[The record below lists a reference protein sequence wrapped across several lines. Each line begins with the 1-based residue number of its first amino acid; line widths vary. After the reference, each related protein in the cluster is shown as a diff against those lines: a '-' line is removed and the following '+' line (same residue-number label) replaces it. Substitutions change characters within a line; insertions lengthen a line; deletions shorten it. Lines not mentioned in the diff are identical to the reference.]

1 LSPWWL
7 RPTSEGA
14 ENEDKE
20 KREEQQ
26 EPTSPLPAAQAAPL
40 AQAVRPIPADEGNAA
55 PKRSTPE
62 GDLEGAGTAGVPAA
76 PAAPPAD
83 TALRPA
89 DTAAA
94 PAHQPAQPARPA
106 SSEPYRSFWQPRE
119 PAPFWEDAA
128 SPAQPAQAPAA
139 AAGSRQR
146 PPLAPEGA
154 QSDDPTTGGAAAAAP
169 MTPRASEASSTAGL
183 DEADAPTEPRGPRE
197 PREAEQPAP
206 AAVTAGRRARSEP
219 RGLHP
224 IAAPFP
230 AAVEPADAD
239 LEVEGEGE
247 GEGEGETEERD
258 EESRPGVRKKRSRR
272 GRGGRR
278 KNGRAAA
285 GAGTG
290 APEPAEDEDDD
301 SGPDEAPAQFPSAA
315 SAPSVPPPAPL
326 APRAPRAG
334 GAGESYVIAAS
345 DLDSMSREIIISVP
359 DRQRPQHEE
368 RKIAVFCDFENIALG
383 VRDSEISKLD
393 IGLILERLLEKGKII
408 VKKAYADWERYSDYK
423 RPFHEAAIEL
433 IDIPQKFYSGK
444 NSADIKMVVDAM
456 DLSYSK
462 EHLDTFVILS
472 GDSDF
477 SPLVS
482 KLKENNKYVI
492 GIGVKNSSSN
502 LLVDNCDEFI
512 YYEDIWRDAQKGP
525 KLDGLSKKTAEAF
538 SLMVESIQAL
548 LRENKDVLWG
558 SMIKQTMQRKK
569 PSFNEG
575 YYGYSTFSELL
586 EDAERKNIVKLK
598 KDQRSG
604 TYIVTGFAKSGDAGP
619 GRRQA

>member
-1 LSPWWL
+1 MSPWWQ

-14 ENEDKE
+14 ANEEKQEQADKSE
-20 KREEQQ
+20 ST
-26 EPTSPLPAAQAAPL
+26 PALPAKPASPATAPTAPTADSDAAS
-40 AQAVRPIPADEGNAA
+40 RFRSEGVE
-55 PKRSTPE
+55 RVE
-62 GDLEGAGTAGVPAA
+62 GVAGSQRASDSFHAGRTGDAG
-76 PAAPPAD
+76 
-83 TALRPA
+83 
-89 DTAAA
+89 AAA
-94 PAHQPAQPARPA
+94 PVTPAAGPAPEAEPFATRRADTSHPAQQLDLQA
-106 SSEPYRSFWQPRE
+106 SPEHSEPYRAFWEPRE
-119 PAPFWEDAA
+119 SVPSQEAAPG
-128 SPAQPAQAPAA
+128 PLQP
-139 AAGSRQR
+139 
-146 PPLAPEGA
+146 
-154 QSDDPTTGGAAAAAP
+154 AAAAAP
-169 MTPRASEASSTAGL
+169 AAGSRTPEGTDLGNAAAPAPPPAEPAESAGYPGNEAAARARH
-183 DEADAPTEPRGPRE
+183 EPRRPR
-197 PREAEQPAP
+197 
-206 AAVTAGRRARSEP
+206 
-219 RGLHP
+219 P
-224 IAAPFP
+224 IAAPFQSSEPAEP
-230 AAVEPADAD
+230 AASEPIE
-239 LEVEGEGE
+239 LEAEAEGDGE
-247 GEGEGETEERD
+247 AEERD
-258 EESRPGVRKKRSRR
+258 EESRPEVKKKRSRR
-272 GRGGRR
+272 SRGGRR
-278 KNGRAAA
+278 KNGRPPAGAA
-285 GAGTG
+285 GAGG
-290 APEPAEDEDDD
+290 ADPAEEDDD
-301 SGPDEAPAQFPSAA
+301 EDAGPEELAAQFQPAPSA
-315 SAPSVPPPAPL
+315 SPAPGPL
-326 APRAPRAG
+326 QLTPRASRT
-334 GAGESYVIAAS
+334 GESYVISAN
-345 DLDSMSREIIISVP
+345 DLDSASREIIISVP

-383 VRDSEISKLD
+383 VRDSEISKFD

-512 YYEDIWRDAQKGP
+512 YYEDIWRDAKQGP

-548 LRENKDVLWG
+548 VRENKDVLWG

>member
-14 ENEDKE
+14 ANEEKE
-20 KREEQQ
+20 DRKEQDTASPPARGEEIV
-26 EPTSPLPAAQAAPL
+26 SRAAPSS
-40 AQAVRPIPADEGNAA
+40 AGAAEEAAGHEGH
-55 PKRSTPE
+55 
-62 GDLEGAGTAGVPAA
+62 EGAEPPPAPRWPEELRPAA
-76 PAAPPAD
+76 P
-83 TALRPA
+83 
-89 DTAAA
+89 
-94 PAHQPAQPARPA
+94 
-106 SSEPYRSFWQPRE
+106 EPYRSFWQPRPAA
-119 PAPFWEDAA
+119 PAPAQETVPFPVH
-128 SPAQPAQAPAA
+128 PAAPAA
-139 AAGSRQR
+139 PAAGWGPQ
-146 PPLAPEGA
+146 
-154 QSDDPTTGGAAAAAP
+154 
-169 MTPRASEASSTAGL
+169 AGL
-183 DEADAPTEPRGPRE
+183 DFDRPAESRTHAGEEPRTGAE
-197 PREAEQPAP
+197 TEGEAE
-206 AAVTAGRRARSEP
+206 
-219 RGLHP
+219 
-224 IAAPFP
+224 
-230 AAVEPADAD
+230 
-239 LEVEGEGE
+239 GEA
-247 GEGEGETEERD
+247 EERD
-258 EESRPGVRKKRSRR
+258 EESSGRPEVRKKRSRR
-272 GRGGRR
+272 SRGGRR
-278 KNGRAAA
+278 KNGRTGAAA
-285 GAGTG
+285 GAGASEAADDDDEDL
-290 APEPAEDEDDD
+290 APEEPLQQF
-301 SGPDEAPAQFPSAA
+301 GQQAPAPAA
-315 SAPSVPPPAPL
+315 PVIL
-326 APRAPRAG
+326 APRAARG
-334 GAGESYVIAAS
+334 GESYVISAN
-345 DLDSMSREIIISVP
+345 DLDSMSREIVISVP

-383 VRDSEISKLD
+383 VRDSEISKFD

-548 LRENKDVLWG
+548 VRENKDVLWG

-604 TYIVTGFAKSGDAGP
+604 TYIVTGFAKSGDAGS
-619 GRRQA
+619 GRRQV